1 MTAEEH
7 TGTSPAAEDLAA
19 LEVLVLTLQAATDAA
34 GRVPF
39 GADQAYQGLGLQLVA
54 DNARRLLPEGHEI
67 AAEAHETARPY
78 IEPATALEDP
88 AAVVVRLLEEAGEIL
103 AGLPAHPGSSEL
115 TIAVADLLQEAKGAS
130 ASS

>member
-7 TGTSPAAEDLAA
+7 TSTSPTAEDQAA

-34 GRVPF
+34 GQLSF
-39 GADQAYQGLGLQLVA
+39 GADQAYQGLGVQLVA

-67 AAEAHETARPY
+67 AAEARETARPY
-78 IEPATALEDP
+78 IEPAAALEDP

-115 TIAVADLLQEAKGAS
+115 TIAVADLLQEAKS
-130 ASS
+130 APS

>member
-1 MTAEEH
+1 MTV
-7 TGTSPAAEDLAA
+7 GDAAASAREAKDQAA

-39 GADQAYQGLGLQLVA
+39 GADQAYQGLGLQLAA

-67 AAEAHETARPY
+67 TAEAHEAARPY
-78 IEPATALEDP
+78 IEPAAALEDP

-103 AGLPAHPGSSEL
+103 AGLSAHPGSSEL
-115 TIAVADLLQEAKGAS
+115 TIAVADLLQEAKS
-130 ASS
+130 APS

>member
-1 MTAEEH
+1 MRAGDATAGDQE
-7 TGTSPAAEDLAA
+7 TEDQAA

-34 GRVPF
+34 DQMPF
-39 GADQAYQGLGLQLVA
+39 GVDQAYQGLGLQLAA

-67 AAEAHETARPY
+67 AAEAHEAARPY
-78 IEPATALEDP
+78 IEPAAALEDP

-115 TIAVADLLQEAKGAS
+115 TITVADLLQEAKS
-130 ASS
+130 AAPS